1 MSKSK
6 THGKDKKKAAQLV
19 LRVEKAERDAFV
31 ALCERLD
38 TTAAREIRRFM
49 RDMVA
54 ANAEERQAMVDA
66 SEAPAPE
73 PAGETLND
81 AQPEVA
87 TRKRRN
93 QSAEGPVAEL
103 PDEVRAPVAEEAAEA
118 PVRRK
123 KPAG

>member
-1 MSKSK
+1 MSKLK

-54 ANAEERQAMVDA
+54 ANAEAREAVVDA

-73 PAGETLND
+73 PAGETLYE

-87 TRKRRN
+87 TPKR
-93 QSAEGPVAEL
+93 QKKAAEAPVAEL
-103 PDEVRAPVAEEAAEA
+103 PDEARAPVAEDAAEV

-123 KPAG
+123 KPAA

>member
-54 ANAEERQAMVDA
+54 AHAEAREYMVDA
-66 SEAPAPE
+66 SEAPALE
-73 PAGETLND
+73 PAGETLNET
-81 AQPEVA
+81 QSEVA
-87 TRKRRN
+87 KPKR
-93 QSAEGPVAEL
+93 QKKAAEAVAEL
-103 PDEVRAPVAEEAAEA
+103 ADEARAPMAENPAEV
-118 PVRRK
+118 PMRRK
-123 KPAG
+123 KPAA